1 MVDIDDTL
9 GNLRDYFSS
18 QPYQQM
24 MKSITEISNRLKS
37 IRKL

>member
-24 MKSITEISNRLKS
+24 TKNITFWKITDCL
-37 IRKL
+37 